1 MFTSLQNASLLSVP
15 KISMG
20 IFKNRYNLWHLIP
33 LIHEKNYCYCFYGQM
48 TNWITFQKIFQK
60 QSSERVQSLFLIKL
74 RSSGLKLFF
83 ERDTVTQV
91 FSWKLRRIFKGT
103 LIQI

>member
-1 MFTSLQNASLLSVP
+1 
-15 KISMG
+15 MG

-33 LIHEKNYCYCFYGQM
+33 LIHEENICYCFYGQI
-48 TNWITFQKIFQK
+48 TKWITFQNIFQK
-60 QSSERVQSLFLIKL
+60 QQSERFQSLFLIKL
-74 RSSGLKLFF
+74 RSSGLKLFI

-91 FSWKLRRIFKGT
+91 FSWKLLRIFKGT